1 MTTVVIS
8 QMIMIFL
15 LIAIGFGLSR
25 SSHLTSE
32 SSRDL
37 SWIVLNITN
46 PITILVAAIEDEQKV
61 SAMEL
66 AVAFAVFIG
75 MYIFLGLVA
84 YILPNVMRVER
95 DDRYSYRY
103 LSVFSNVGFIGIP
116 FCSAVLGVHSLIYVS
131 ICSLVFNLIAYTV
144 GMSAMEKVGMR
155 QNGAVKSGMAGC
167 REGLTGVE
175 AETGGA
181 SASGGEA
188 CLGTDLAADG
198 TSGLGADLAV
208 SGGLGS
214 VENGERKTLARLKKV
229 VNSGTVFSVLT
240 IVVYIMDIK
249 FPSVIMNT
257 LSYIGRSTTFLSMIV
272 LGVSVA
278 ALSVKEIFG
287 KPALYVFTLLRQI
300 VVPII
305 LVFALKPFVTNTL
318 LLQTAVIMV
327 AMPCANLPLM
337 MAKQYRAKED
347 TISSGI
353 MLTTF
358 CSILTIPIVTWFF

>member
-66 AVAFAVFIG
+66 AVAFALFIG
-75 MYIFLGLVA
+75 IYIFLGIVA
-84 YILPNVMRVER
+84 YLLPILMRVER

-155 QNGAVKSGMAGC
+155 QNGAVKPGEVDSPESLTGGDAGMGEDSTSGESRCSGEGGARKTMAG
-167 REGLTGVE
+167 
-175 AETGGA
+175 
-181 SASGGEA
+181 
-188 CLGTDLAADG
+188 
-198 TSGLGADLAV
+198 
-208 SGGLGS
+208 
-214 VENGERKTLARLKKV
+214 LKKV
-229 VNSGTVFSVLT
+229 VNSGTVFSILT
-240 IVVYIMDIK
+240 IVVYILDIK

-278 ALSVKEIFG
+278 SLSVKEIFG

-300 VVPII
+300 VVPIALI
-305 LVFALKPFVTNTL
+305 FVLKPFVDNTL
-318 LLQTAVIMV
+318 LLQTAIIMV

-358 CSILTIPIVTWFF
+358 CAILTIPIVTWFF

>member
-66 AVAFAVFIG
+66 AVAFALFIG
-75 MYIFLGLVA
+75 IYIFLGIVA
-84 YILPNVMRVER
+84 YLLPILMRVER

-155 QNGAVKSGMAGC
+155 QNGAVKRGGVDSRENLTGGDTGMGGDSTSGESRCSGEGGARKTMAGLKD
-167 REGLTGVE
+167 RK
-175 AETGGA
+175 
-181 SASGGEA
+181 
-188 CLGTDLAADG
+188 
-198 TSGLGADLAV
+198 
-208 SGGLGS
+208 S
-214 VENGERKTLARLKKV
+214 VV
-229 VNSGTVFSVLT
+229 
-240 IVVYIMDIK
+240 
-249 FPSVIMNT
+249 
-257 LSYIGRSTTFLSMIV
+257 
-272 LGVSVA
+272 
-278 ALSVKEIFG
+278 
-287 KPALYVFTLLRQI
+287 
-300 VVPII
+300 
-305 LVFALKPFVTNTL
+305 
-318 LLQTAVIMV
+318 
-327 AMPCANLPLM
+327 
-337 MAKQYRAKED
+337 
-347 TISSGI
+347 
-353 MLTTF
+353 
-358 CSILTIPIVTWFF
+358 

>member
-66 AVAFAVFIG
+66 AVAFALFIG
-75 MYIFLGLVA
+75 IYIFLGIVA
-84 YILPNVMRVER
+84 YLLPIVMRVER

-155 QNGAVKSGMAGC
+155 QNGAVKRGGVDSRESLTGGDAGMGGDSTSGESGARKTMAG
-167 REGLTGVE
+167 
-175 AETGGA
+175 
-181 SASGGEA
+181 
-188 CLGTDLAADG
+188 
-198 TSGLGADLAV
+198 
-208 SGGLGS
+208 
-214 VENGERKTLARLKKV
+214 LKKV
-229 VNSGTVFSVLT
+229 VNSGTVFSILT

-278 ALSVKEIFG
+278 SLSVKEIFG

-300 VVPII
+300 VVPIALI
-305 LVFALKPFVTNTL
+305 FVLKPFVDNTL
-318 LLQTAVIMV
+318 LLQTAIIMV

-358 CSILTIPIVTWFF
+358 CAILTIPIVTWFF

>member
-66 AVAFAVFIG
+66 TVAFALFIG
-75 MYIFLGLVA
+75 IYIFLGIVA
-84 YILPNVMRVER
+84 YLLPIVMRVER

-155 QNGAVKSGMAGC
+155 QNGAVKRGGVDSRENLTGGDTGMGGDSTSGESRCSGEGGARKTMAG
-167 REGLTGVE
+167 
-175 AETGGA
+175 
-181 SASGGEA
+181 
-188 CLGTDLAADG
+188 
-198 TSGLGADLAV
+198 
-208 SGGLGS
+208 
-214 VENGERKTLARLKKV
+214 LKKV
-229 VNSGTVFSVLT
+229 VNSGTVFSILT
-240 IVVYIMDIK
+240 IVVYIMNIK

-278 ALSVKEIFG
+278 SLSVKEIFG

-300 VVPII
+300 VVPVALIF
-305 LVFALKPFVTNTL
+305 VLKPFVDNTL
-318 LLQTAVIMV
+318 LLQTAIIMV

-358 CSILTIPIVTWFF
+358 CAILTIPIVTWFF

>member
-66 AVAFAVFIG
+66 AVAFALFIG
-75 MYIFLGLVA
+75 IYIFLGIVA
-84 YILPNVMRVER
+84 YVLPILMGVEI

-155 QNGAVKSGMAGC
+155 QNGAVKRGGVDSRESLTGGDAGMGGDSTSGESRCSGEGGARKTMAG
-167 REGLTGVE
+167 
-175 AETGGA
+175 
-181 SASGGEA
+181 
-188 CLGTDLAADG
+188 
-198 TSGLGADLAV
+198 
-208 SGGLGS
+208 
-214 VENGERKTLARLKKV
+214 LKKV
-229 VNSGTVFSVLT
+229 VNSGTVFSILT

-278 ALSVKEIFG
+278 SLSVKEIFG
-287 KPALYVFTLLRQI
+287 KPALYVFTLFRQI
-300 VVPII
+300 VVPIALI
-305 LVFALKPFVTNTL
+305 FVLKPFVDNTL
-318 LLQTAVIMV
+318 LLQTAIIMV

-353 MLTTF
+353 MLSTF
-358 CSILTIPIVTWFF
+358 CAILTIPIVTWFF

>member
-25 SSHLTSE
+25 NSHLTSE

-66 AVAFAVFIG
+66 AVAFALFIG
-75 MYIFLGLVA
+75 IYIFLGIVA
-84 YILPNVMRVER
+84 YLLPILMGVER

-155 QNGAVKSGMAGC
+155 QNGAVKRGGVDSRESLTGGDAGMGEDSTSGESRCSGEGGARKTMAG
-167 REGLTGVE
+167 
-175 AETGGA
+175 
-181 SASGGEA
+181 
-188 CLGTDLAADG
+188 
-198 TSGLGADLAV
+198 
-208 SGGLGS
+208 
-214 VENGERKTLARLKKV
+214 LKKV
-229 VNSGTVFSVLT
+229 VNSGTVFSILT

-278 ALSVKEIFG
+278 SLSVKEIFG

-300 VVPII
+300 VVPVALIF
-305 LVFALKPFVTNTL
+305 VLKPFVDNTL
-318 LLQTAVIMV
+318 LLQTAIIMV

-358 CSILTIPIVTWFF
+358 CAILTIPIVTWFF

>member
-66 AVAFAVFIG
+66 AVAFALFIG
-75 MYIFLGLVA
+75 IYIFLGIVA
-84 YILPNVMRVER
+84 YLLPIVMRVER

-155 QNGAVKSGMAGC
+155 QNGAVKRGGVDSRESLTGGDAGMGEDSTSGESRCSGESGARKTMAG
-167 REGLTGVE
+167 
-175 AETGGA
+175 
-181 SASGGEA
+181 
-188 CLGTDLAADG
+188 
-198 TSGLGADLAV
+198 
-208 SGGLGS
+208 
-214 VENGERKTLARLKKV
+214 LKKV
-229 VNSGTVFSVLT
+229 VNSGTVFSILT
-240 IVVYIMDIK
+240 IVVYIMNIK

-278 ALSVKEIFG
+278 SLSVKEIFG

-300 VVPII
+300 VVPVALIF
-305 LVFALKPFVTNTL
+305 VLKPFVDNTL
-318 LLQTAVIMV
+318 LLQTAIIMV

-358 CSILTIPIVTWFF
+358 CAILTIPIVTWFF

>member
-66 AVAFAVFIG
+66 AVAFALFIG
-75 MYIFLGLVA
+75 IYIFLGIVA
-84 YILPNVMRVER
+84 YLLPIVMRVER

-155 QNGAVKSGMAGC
+155 QNGALKRGGVDSRESLTGGDAGMGEDSTSGESRCSGEGGARKTMAG
-167 REGLTGVE
+167 
-175 AETGGA
+175 
-181 SASGGEA
+181 
-188 CLGTDLAADG
+188 
-198 TSGLGADLAV
+198 
-208 SGGLGS
+208 
-214 VENGERKTLARLKKV
+214 LKKV
-229 VNSGTVFSVLT
+229 VNSGTVFSILT

-278 ALSVKEIFG
+278 SLSVKEIFG

-300 VVPII
+300 VVPVALIF
-305 LVFALKPFVTNTL
+305 VLKPFVDNTL
-318 LLQTAVIMV
+318 LLQTAIIMV

-358 CSILTIPIVTWFF
+358 CAILTIPIVTWFF

>member
-66 AVAFAVFIG
+66 AVAFALFIG
-75 MYIFLGLVA
+75 IYIFLGIVA
-84 YILPNVMRVER
+84 YLLPILMGVER

-155 QNGAVKSGMAGC
+155 QNGAVKPGEVDSPESLTGGDAGMGGDSTSGESRCSGEGGARKTMAG
-167 REGLTGVE
+167 
-175 AETGGA
+175 
-181 SASGGEA
+181 
-188 CLGTDLAADG
+188 
-198 TSGLGADLAV
+198 
-208 SGGLGS
+208 
-214 VENGERKTLARLKKV
+214 LKKV
-229 VNSGTVFSVLT
+229 VNSGTVFSILT
-240 IVVYIMDIK
+240 IVVYIMNIK

-278 ALSVKEIFG
+278 SLSVKEIFG
-287 KPALYVFTLLRQI
+287 KPVLYVFTLLRQI
-300 VVPII
+300 VVPVALIF
-305 LVFALKPFVTNTL
+305 VLKPFVDNTL
-318 LLQTAVIMV
+318 LLQTAIIMV

-358 CSILTIPIVTWFF
+358 CAILTIPIVTWFF

>member
-66 AVAFAVFIG
+66 AVAFALFIG
-75 MYIFLGLVA
+75 IYIFLGIVA
-84 YILPNVMRVER
+84 YLLPIVMRVER

-155 QNGAVKSGMAGC
+155 QNGAVKRGEVDSPESLTGGDAGMGGDLNSGESRCSGEGGARKTMAG
-167 REGLTGVE
+167 
-175 AETGGA
+175 
-181 SASGGEA
+181 
-188 CLGTDLAADG
+188 
-198 TSGLGADLAV
+198 
-208 SGGLGS
+208 
-214 VENGERKTLARLKKV
+214 LKKV
-229 VNSGTVFSVLT
+229 VNSGTVFSILT
-240 IVVYIMDIK
+240 IVVYILDIK

-278 ALSVKEIFG
+278 SLSVKEIFG

-300 VVPII
+300 VVPIALI
-305 LVFALKPFVTNTL
+305 FVLKPFVDNTL
-318 LLQTAVIMV
+318 LLQTAIIMV

-358 CSILTIPIVTWFF
+358 CAILTIPIVTWFF

>member
-66 AVAFAVFIG
+66 AVAFALFIG
-75 MYIFLGLVA
+75 IYIFLGIVA
-84 YILPNVMRVER
+84 YLLPILMRVER

-155 QNGAVKSGMAGC
+155 QNGAVKRGGVDSRESLTGGDAGMGGDSTSGESICSGESGARKTMAG
-167 REGLTGVE
+167 
-175 AETGGA
+175 
-181 SASGGEA
+181 
-188 CLGTDLAADG
+188 
-198 TSGLGADLAV
+198 
-208 SGGLGS
+208 
-214 VENGERKTLARLKKV
+214 LKKV
-229 VNSGTVFSVLT
+229 VNSGTVFSILT

-278 ALSVKEIFG
+278 SLSVKEIFG

-300 VVPII
+300 VVPVALIF
-305 LVFALKPFVTNTL
+305 VLKPFVDNTL
-318 LLQTAVIMV
+318 LLQTAIIMV

-358 CSILTIPIVTWFF
+358 CAILTIPIVTWFF

>member
-66 AVAFAVFIG
+66 AVAFALFIG
-75 MYIFLGLVA
+75 IYIFLGIVA
-84 YILPNVMRVER
+84 YLLPILMRVER

-155 QNGAVKSGMAGC
+155 QNGAVKRGGVDSRENLTGGDTGMGGDSTSGESRCSGEGGARKTMAG
-167 REGLTGVE
+167 
-175 AETGGA
+175 
-181 SASGGEA
+181 
-188 CLGTDLAADG
+188 
-198 TSGLGADLAV
+198 
-208 SGGLGS
+208 
-214 VENGERKTLARLKKV
+214 LKKV
-229 VNSGTVFSVLT
+229 VNSGTVFSILT
-240 IVVYIMDIK
+240 IVVYIMNIK

-278 ALSVKEIFG
+278 SLSVKEIFG

-300 VVPII
+300 VVPVALIF
-305 LVFALKPFVTNTL
+305 VLKPFVDNTL
-318 LLQTAVIMV
+318 LLQTAIIMV

-358 CSILTIPIVTWFF
+358 CAILTIPIVTWFF

>member
-25 SSHLTSE
+25 SSHLTNE

-75 MYIFLGLVA
+75 IYIFLGLVA

-155 QNGAVKSGMAGC
+155 QNGAVKRGGVDSRESLTGGDAGMGGDSTSGESRCSGEGGARKTMAG
-167 REGLTGVE
+167 
-175 AETGGA
+175 
-181 SASGGEA
+181 
-188 CLGTDLAADG
+188 
-198 TSGLGADLAV
+198 
-208 SGGLGS
+208 
-214 VENGERKTLARLKKV
+214 LKKV
-229 VNSGTVFSVLT
+229 VNSGTVFSILT

>member
-66 AVAFAVFIG
+66 AVAFALFIG
-75 MYIFLGLVA
+75 IYIFLGIVA
-84 YILPNVMRVER
+84 YLLPIVMRVER

-155 QNGAVKSGMAGC
+155 QNGAVKRGGVDSRESLTGGDAGMGGDSTSGESRCSGEGGARKTMAG
-167 REGLTGVE
+167 
-175 AETGGA
+175 
-181 SASGGEA
+181 
-188 CLGTDLAADG
+188 
-198 TSGLGADLAV
+198 
-208 SGGLGS
+208 
-214 VENGERKTLARLKKV
+214 LKKV
-229 VNSGTVFSVLT
+229 VNSGTVFSILT

-278 ALSVKEIFG
+278 SLSVKEIFG
-287 KPALYVFTLLRQI
+287 KPALYVFTLLRQV
-300 VVPII
+300 VVPIALI
-305 LVFALKPFVTNTL
+305 FVLKPFVDNTL
-318 LLQTAVIMV
+318 LLQTAIIMV

-358 CSILTIPIVTWFF
+358 CALLTIPIVTWFF

>member
-66 AVAFAVFIG
+66 AVAFALFIG
-75 MYIFLGLVA
+75 IYIFLGIVA
-84 YILPNVMRVER
+84 YLLPIVMRVER

-155 QNGAVKSGMAGC
+155 QNGAVKRGGVDSRESLTGGDAGMGGDSTSGESGARKTMAG
-167 REGLTGVE
+167 
-175 AETGGA
+175 
-181 SASGGEA
+181 
-188 CLGTDLAADG
+188 
-198 TSGLGADLAV
+198 
-208 SGGLGS
+208 
-214 VENGERKTLARLKKV
+214 LKKV
-229 VNSGTVFSVLT
+229 VNSGTVFSILT

-278 ALSVKEIFG
+278 SLSVKEIFG

-300 VVPII
+300 VVPVALIF
-305 LVFALKPFVTNTL
+305 VLKPFVDNTL
-318 LLQTAVIMV
+318 LLQTAIIMV

-358 CSILTIPIVTWFF
+358 CAILTIPIVTWFF

>member
-66 AVAFAVFIG
+66 AVAFALFIG
-75 MYIFLGLVA
+75 IYIFLGIVA
-84 YILPNVMRVER
+84 YLLPMVMRVER

-155 QNGAVKSGMAGC
+155 QNGAVKRGGVDSRESLTGGDAGMGGDSTSGESGARKTMAG
-167 REGLTGVE
+167 
-175 AETGGA
+175 
-181 SASGGEA
+181 
-188 CLGTDLAADG
+188 
-198 TSGLGADLAV
+198 
-208 SGGLGS
+208 
-214 VENGERKTLARLKKV
+214 LKKV
-229 VNSGTVFSVLT
+229 VNSGTVFSILT

-278 ALSVKEIFG
+278 SLSVKEIFG

-300 VVPII
+300 VVPVALIF
-305 LVFALKPFVTNTL
+305 VLKPFVDNTL
-318 LLQTAVIMV
+318 LLQTAIIMV

-337 MAKQYRAKED
+337 MAKQYRAEED

-358 CSILTIPIVTWFF
+358 CAILTIPIVTWFF

>member
-25 SSHLTSE
+25 NSHLTSE

-66 AVAFAVFIG
+66 TVAFALFIG
-75 MYIFLGLVA
+75 IYIFLGIVA
-84 YILPNVMRVER
+84 YLLPIVMGVER

-155 QNGAVKSGMAGC
+155 QNGAVKRGGVDSRENLTGGDTGMGGDSTSGESRCSGEGGARKTMAG
-167 REGLTGVE
+167 
-175 AETGGA
+175 
-181 SASGGEA
+181 
-188 CLGTDLAADG
+188 
-198 TSGLGADLAV
+198 
-208 SGGLGS
+208 
-214 VENGERKTLARLKKV
+214 LKKV
-229 VNSGTVFSVLT
+229 VNSGTVFSILT

-278 ALSVKEIFG
+278 SLSVKEIFG

-300 VVPII
+300 VVPIALI
-305 LVFALKPFVTNTL
+305 FVLKPFVDNTL
-318 LLQTAVIMV
+318 LLQTAIIMV

-358 CSILTIPIVTWFF
+358 CAILTIPIVTWFF

>member
-66 AVAFAVFIG
+66 AVAFALFIG
-75 MYIFLGLVA
+75 IYIFLGIVA
-84 YILPNVMRVER
+84 YLLPIVMRVER

-155 QNGAVKSGMAGC
+155 QNGAVKRGGVDSRESLTGGDAGMGEDSTSGESRCSGESGARKTMAG
-167 REGLTGVE
+167 
-175 AETGGA
+175 
-181 SASGGEA
+181 
-188 CLGTDLAADG
+188 
-198 TSGLGADLAV
+198 
-208 SGGLGS
+208 
-214 VENGERKTLARLKKV
+214 LKKV
-229 VNSGTVFSVLT
+229 VNSGTVFSILT

-278 ALSVKEIFG
+278 SLSVKEIFG

-300 VVPII
+300 VVPVALIF
-305 LVFALKPFVTNTL
+305 VLKPFVDNTL
-318 LLQTAVIMV
+318 LLQTAIIMV

-358 CSILTIPIVTWFF
+358 CAILTIPIVTWFF

>member
-66 AVAFAVFIG
+66 AVAFALFIG
-75 MYIFLGLVA
+75 IYIFLGIVA
-84 YILPNVMRVER
+84 YLLPIVMRVER

-155 QNGAVKSGMAGC
+155 QNGAVKRGGVDSRESLTGGDAGMGGDSTSGESRCSGEGGARKTMAG
-167 REGLTGVE
+167 
-175 AETGGA
+175 
-181 SASGGEA
+181 
-188 CLGTDLAADG
+188 
-198 TSGLGADLAV
+198 
-208 SGGLGS
+208 
-214 VENGERKTLARLKKV
+214 LKKV
-229 VNSGTVFSVLT
+229 VNSGTVFSILT

-278 ALSVKEIFG
+278 SLSVKEIFG

-300 VVPII
+300 VVPIALI
-305 LVFALKPFVTNTL
+305 FVLKPFVDNTL
-318 LLQTAVIMV
+318 LLQTAIIMV

-358 CSILTIPIVTWFF
+358 CAILTIPIVTWFF

>member
-66 AVAFAVFIG
+66 AVAFALFIG
-75 MYIFLGLVA
+75 IYIFLGIVA
-84 YILPNVMRVER
+84 YLLPIVMRVER

-155 QNGAVKSGMAGC
+155 QNGAVKPGEVDSPESLTGGDAGMGGDSTSGDSRCSGESGARKTMAG
-167 REGLTGVE
+167 
-175 AETGGA
+175 
-181 SASGGEA
+181 
-188 CLGTDLAADG
+188 
-198 TSGLGADLAV
+198 
-208 SGGLGS
+208 
-214 VENGERKTLARLKKV
+214 LKKV
-229 VNSGTVFSVLT
+229 VNSGTVFSILT
-240 IVVYIMDIK
+240 IVVYILDIK

-278 ALSVKEIFG
+278 SLSVKEIFG

-300 VVPII
+300 VVPIALI
-305 LVFALKPFVTNTL
+305 FVLKPFVDNTL
-318 LLQTAVIMV
+318 LLQTAIIMV

-358 CSILTIPIVTWFF
+358 CAMLTIPIVTWFF

>member
-8 QMIMIFL
+8 QMIMIFM

-66 AVAFAVFIG
+66 AVAFALFIG
-75 MYIFLGLVA
+75 IYIFLGIVA
-84 YILPNVMRVER
+84 YLLPIVMRVER

-155 QNGAVKSGMAGC
+155 QNGAVKPGEVDSPESLTGGDAGMGGDSTSGESRCSGEGGARKTMAG
-167 REGLTGVE
+167 
-175 AETGGA
+175 
-181 SASGGEA
+181 
-188 CLGTDLAADG
+188 
-198 TSGLGADLAV
+198 
-208 SGGLGS
+208 
-214 VENGERKTLARLKKV
+214 LKKV
-229 VNSGTVFSVLT
+229 VNSGTVFSILT

-278 ALSVKEIFG
+278 SLSVKEIFG

-300 VVPII
+300 VVPIALI
-305 LVFALKPFVTNTL
+305 FVLKPFVDNTL
-318 LLQTAVIMV
+318 LLQTAIIMV

-358 CSILTIPIVTWFF
+358 CAILTIPIVTWFF

>member
-66 AVAFAVFIG
+66 AMAFALFIG
-75 MYIFLGLVA
+75 IYIFLGIVA
-84 YILPNVMRVER
+84 YLLPIVMRVER

-155 QNGAVKSGMAGC
+155 QNGAVKRGGVDSRENLTGGDAGMGEDSTSGESRCSGEGGARKTMAG
-167 REGLTGVE
+167 
-175 AETGGA
+175 
-181 SASGGEA
+181 
-188 CLGTDLAADG
+188 
-198 TSGLGADLAV
+198 
-208 SGGLGS
+208 
-214 VENGERKTLARLKKV
+214 LKKV
-229 VNSGTVFSVLT
+229 VNSGTVFSILT

-278 ALSVKEIFG
+278 SLSVKEIFG

-300 VVPII
+300 VVPVALIF
-305 LVFALKPFVTNTL
+305 VLKPFVDNTL
-318 LLQTAVIMV
+318 LLQTAIIMV

-358 CSILTIPIVTWFF
+358 CAILTIPIVTWFF

>member
-66 AVAFAVFIG
+66 AVAFALFIG
-75 MYIFLGLVA
+75 IYIFLGIVA
-84 YILPNVMRVER
+84 YLLPILMRVER

-155 QNGAVKSGMAGC
+155 QNGAVKRGGVDSRENLTGGDAGMGEDSTSGESRCSGEGGARKTMAG
-167 REGLTGVE
+167 
-175 AETGGA
+175 
-181 SASGGEA
+181 
-188 CLGTDLAADG
+188 
-198 TSGLGADLAV
+198 
-208 SGGLGS
+208 
-214 VENGERKTLARLKKV
+214 LKKV
-229 VNSGTVFSVLT
+229 VNSGTVFSILT
-240 IVVYIMDIK
+240 IVVYIMNIK

-278 ALSVKEIFG
+278 SLSVKEIFG

-300 VVPII
+300 VVPVALIF
-305 LVFALKPFVTNTL
+305 VLKPFVDNTL
-318 LLQTAVIMV
+318 LLQTAIIMV

-358 CSILTIPIVTWFF
+358 CAILTIPIVTWFF

>member
-66 AVAFAVFIG
+66 AVAFALFIG
-75 MYIFLGLVA
+75 IYIFLGIVA
-84 YILPNVMRVER
+84 YLLPIVMGVER

-155 QNGAVKSGMAGC
+155 QNGAVKSGGVDSRENLTGGDAGMGEDSTSGESRCSGEGGARKTMAG
-167 REGLTGVE
+167 
-175 AETGGA
+175 
-181 SASGGEA
+181 
-188 CLGTDLAADG
+188 
-198 TSGLGADLAV
+198 
-208 SGGLGS
+208 
-214 VENGERKTLARLKKV
+214 LKKV
-229 VNSGTVFSVLT
+229 VNSGTVFSILT

-278 ALSVKEIFG
+278 SLSVKEIFG

-300 VVPII
+300 VVPVALIF
-305 LVFALKPFVTNTL
+305 VLKPFVDNTL
-318 LLQTAVIMV
+318 LLQTAIIMV

-358 CSILTIPIVTWFF
+358 CTILTIPIVTWFF

>member
-66 AVAFAVFIG
+66 AVAFALFIG
-75 MYIFLGLVA
+75 IYIFLGIVA
-84 YILPNVMRVER
+84 YLLPIVMRVER

-155 QNGAVKSGMAGC
+155 QNGAVKRGGVDSRENLTGGDAGMGEDSTSGESRCSGEGGARKTMAG
-167 REGLTGVE
+167 
-175 AETGGA
+175 
-181 SASGGEA
+181 
-188 CLGTDLAADG
+188 
-198 TSGLGADLAV
+198 
-208 SGGLGS
+208 
-214 VENGERKTLARLKKV
+214 LKKV
-229 VNSGTVFSVLT
+229 VNSGTVFSILT

-278 ALSVKEIFG
+278 SLSVKEIFG

-300 VVPII
+300 VVPIALI
-305 LVFALKPFVTNTL
+305 FVLKPFVDNKL
-318 LLQTAVIMV
+318 LLQTAIIMV

-358 CSILTIPIVTWFF
+358 CAILTIPIVTWFF

>member
-66 AVAFAVFIG
+66 AVAFALFIG
-75 MYIFLGLVA
+75 IYIFLGIVA
-84 YILPNVMRVER
+84 YLLPIVMRVER

-131 ICSLVFNLIAYTV
+131 TCSLVFNLIAYTV

-155 QNGAVKSGMAGC
+155 QNGAVKRGGVDSRESLTGGDAGMGGDSTSGESRCSGEGGARKTMAG
-167 REGLTGVE
+167 
-175 AETGGA
+175 
-181 SASGGEA
+181 
-188 CLGTDLAADG
+188 
-198 TSGLGADLAV
+198 
-208 SGGLGS
+208 
-214 VENGERKTLARLKKV
+214 LKKV
-229 VNSGTVFSVLT
+229 VNSGTVFSILT
-240 IVVYIMDIK
+240 IVVYIMNIK

-278 ALSVKEIFG
+278 SLSVKEIFG

-300 VVPII
+300 VVPIALI
-305 LVFALKPFVTNTL
+305 FVLKPFVDNTL
-318 LLQTAVIMV
+318 LLQTAIIMV

-358 CSILTIPIVTWFF
+358 CAILTIPIVTWFF

>member
-66 AVAFAVFIG
+66 AVAFALFIG
-75 MYIFLGLVA
+75 IYIFLGIVA
-84 YILPNVMRVER
+84 YLLPIVMRVER

-155 QNGAVKSGMAGC
+155 QNGAVKRGGVDSRENLTGGDTGMGGDSTSGESRCSGESGARKTMAG
-167 REGLTGVE
+167 
-175 AETGGA
+175 
-181 SASGGEA
+181 
-188 CLGTDLAADG
+188 
-198 TSGLGADLAV
+198 
-208 SGGLGS
+208 
-214 VENGERKTLARLKKV
+214 LKKV
-229 VNSGTVFSVLT
+229 VNSGTVFSILT

-278 ALSVKEIFG
+278 SLSVKEIFG

-300 VVPII
+300 VVPVALIF
-305 LVFALKPFVTNTL
+305 VLKPFVDNTL
-318 LLQTAVIMV
+318 LLQTAIIMV

-358 CSILTIPIVTWFF
+358 CAILTIPIVTWFF

>member
-66 AVAFAVFIG
+66 AVAFALFIG
-75 MYIFLGLVA
+75 IYIFLGIVA
-84 YILPNVMRVER
+84 YLLPILMGVER

-155 QNGAVKSGMAGC
+155 QNGAVKPGEVDSPESLTGGDAGMGGDSTSGESGARKTMAG
-167 REGLTGVE
+167 
-175 AETGGA
+175 
-181 SASGGEA
+181 
-188 CLGTDLAADG
+188 
-198 TSGLGADLAV
+198 
-208 SGGLGS
+208 
-214 VENGERKTLARLKKV
+214 LKKV
-229 VNSGTVFSVLT
+229 VNSGTVFSILT
-240 IVVYIMDIK
+240 IVVYILDIK

-278 ALSVKEIFG
+278 SLSVKEIFG

-300 VVPII
+300 VVPIALI
-305 LVFALKPFVTNTL
+305 FVLKPFVDNTL
-318 LLQTAVIMV
+318 LLQTAIIMV

-358 CSILTIPIVTWFF
+358 CAILTIPIVTWFF

>member
-66 AVAFAVFIG
+66 AVAFALFIG
-75 MYIFLGLVA
+75 IYIFLGIVA
-84 YILPNVMRVER
+84 YLLPIVMRVER

-155 QNGAVKSGMAGC
+155 QNGAVKRGEVDSPESLTGGDAGMGGDSTSGESRCSGESGARKTMAG
-167 REGLTGVE
+167 
-175 AETGGA
+175 
-181 SASGGEA
+181 
-188 CLGTDLAADG
+188 
-198 TSGLGADLAV
+198 
-208 SGGLGS
+208 
-214 VENGERKTLARLKKV
+214 LKKV
-229 VNSGTVFSVLT
+229 VNSGTVFSILT

-278 ALSVKEIFG
+278 SLSVKEIFG

-300 VVPII
+300 VVPVALIF
-305 LVFALKPFVTNTL
+305 VLKPFVDNTL
-318 LLQTAVIMV
+318 LLQTAIIMV

-337 MAKQYRAKED
+337 MAKQYRAEED

-358 CSILTIPIVTWFF
+358 CAILTIPIVTWFL

>member
-66 AVAFAVFIG
+66 AVAFALFIG
-75 MYIFLGLVA
+75 IYIFLGIVA
-84 YILPNVMRVER
+84 YLLPIVMRVER

-155 QNGAVKSGMAGC
+155 QNGAVKRGGVDSRENLTGGDAGMGEDSTSGESRCSGEGGARKTMAG
-167 REGLTGVE
+167 
-175 AETGGA
+175 
-181 SASGGEA
+181 
-188 CLGTDLAADG
+188 
-198 TSGLGADLAV
+198 
-208 SGGLGS
+208 
-214 VENGERKTLARLKKV
+214 LKKV
-229 VNSGTVFSVLT
+229 VNSGTVFSILT
-240 IVVYIMDIK
+240 IVVYIMNIK

-278 ALSVKEIFG
+278 SLSVKEIFG

-300 VVPII
+300 VVPVALIF
-305 LVFALKPFVTNTL
+305 VLKPFVDNTL
-318 LLQTAVIMV
+318 LLQTAIIMV

-358 CSILTIPIVTWFF
+358 CAILTIPIVTWFF

>member
-66 AVAFAVFIG
+66 AVAFALFIG
-75 MYIFLGLVA
+75 IYIFLGIVA
-84 YILPNVMRVER
+84 YFLPILMGVER

-155 QNGAVKSGMAGC
+155 QNGAVKRGGVDSRESLTGGDAGMGGDSTSGESRCSGEGGARKTMAG
-167 REGLTGVE
+167 
-175 AETGGA
+175 
-181 SASGGEA
+181 
-188 CLGTDLAADG
+188 
-198 TSGLGADLAV
+198 
-208 SGGLGS
+208 
-214 VENGERKTLARLKKV
+214 LKKV
-229 VNSGTVFSVLT
+229 VNSGTVFSILT

-278 ALSVKEIFG
+278 SLSVKEIFG

-300 VVPII
+300 VVPVALIF
-305 LVFALKPFVTNTL
+305 VLKPFVDNTL
-318 LLQTAVIMV
+318 LLQTAIIMV

-358 CSILTIPIVTWFF
+358 CAILTIPIVTWFF

>member
-66 AVAFAVFIG
+66 AVAFALFIG
-75 MYIFLGLVA
+75 IYIFLGIVA
-84 YILPNVMRVER
+84 YLLPIVMRVER

-155 QNGAVKSGMAGC
+155 QNGAVKRGGVDSRESLTGGDAGMGEDSTSGESRCSGEGGARKTMAG
-167 REGLTGVE
+167 
-175 AETGGA
+175 
-181 SASGGEA
+181 
-188 CLGTDLAADG
+188 
-198 TSGLGADLAV
+198 
-208 SGGLGS
+208 
-214 VENGERKTLARLKKV
+214 LKKV
-229 VNSGTVFSVLT
+229 VNSGTVFSILT

-278 ALSVKEIFG
+278 SLSVKEIFG

-300 VVPII
+300 VVPVALIF
-305 LVFALKPFVTNTL
+305 VLKPFVDNTL
-318 LLQTAVIMV
+318 LLQTAIIMV

-358 CSILTIPIVTWFF
+358 CAILTIPIVTWFF

>member
-66 AVAFAVFIG
+66 AVAFALFIG
-75 MYIFLGLVA
+75 IYIFLGIVA
-84 YILPNVMRVER
+84 YLLPIVMRVER

-155 QNGAVKSGMAGC
+155 QNGAVKRGGVDSRESLTGGDAGMGGDSTSGESRCSGEGGARKTMAGF
-167 REGLTGVE
+167 
-175 AETGGA
+175 
-181 SASGGEA
+181 
-188 CLGTDLAADG
+188 
-198 TSGLGADLAV
+198 
-208 SGGLGS
+208 
-214 VENGERKTLARLKKV
+214 KKV
-229 VNSGTVFSVLT
+229 VNSGTVFSILT

-278 ALSVKEIFG
+278 SLSVKEIFG

-300 VVPII
+300 VVPIALI
-305 LVFALKPFVTNTL
+305 FVLKPFVDNTL
-318 LLQTAVIMV
+318 LLQTAIIMV

-358 CSILTIPIVTWFF
+358 CAILTIPIVTWFF

>member
-66 AVAFAVFIG
+66 AVAFALFIG
-75 MYIFLGLVA
+75 IYIFLGIVA
-84 YILPNVMRVER
+84 YLLPILMRVER

-155 QNGAVKSGMAGC
+155 QNGAVKRGGVDSRESLTGGDAGMGGDSTSGESRCSGEGGARKTMAG
-167 REGLTGVE
+167 
-175 AETGGA
+175 
-181 SASGGEA
+181 
-188 CLGTDLAADG
+188 
-198 TSGLGADLAV
+198 
-208 SGGLGS
+208 
-214 VENGERKTLARLKKV
+214 LKKV
-229 VNSGTVFSVLT
+229 VNSGTVFSILT

-278 ALSVKEIFG
+278 SLSVKEIFG

-300 VVPII
+300 VVPIALI
-305 LVFALKPFVTNTL
+305 FVLKPFVDNTL
-318 LLQTAVIMV
+318 LLQTAIIMV

-358 CSILTIPIVTWFF
+358 CAILTIPIVTWFF

>member
-25 SSHLTSE
+25 NSHLTSE

-66 AVAFAVFIG
+66 AVAFALFIG
-75 MYIFLGLVA
+75 IYIFLGIVA
-84 YILPNVMRVER
+84 YLLPIVMGVER

-155 QNGAVKSGMAGC
+155 QNGAVKPGEVDSPESLTGGDAGMGGDSTSGESICSGEGGARKTMAG
-167 REGLTGVE
+167 
-175 AETGGA
+175 
-181 SASGGEA
+181 
-188 CLGTDLAADG
+188 
-198 TSGLGADLAV
+198 
-208 SGGLGS
+208 
-214 VENGERKTLARLKKV
+214 LKKV
-229 VNSGTVFSVLT
+229 VNSGTVFSILT

-278 ALSVKEIFG
+278 SLSVKEIFG

-300 VVPII
+300 VVPIALI
-305 LVFALKPFVTNTL
+305 FVLKPFVDNTL
-318 LLQTAVIMV
+318 LLQTAIIMV

-347 TISSGI
+347 NISSGI

-358 CSILTIPIVTWFF
+358 CAILTIPIVTWFF

>member
-25 SSHLTSE
+25 SSHLTNE

-75 MYIFLGLVA
+75 IYIFLGLVA
-84 YILPNVMRVER
+84 YILPIVMRVER

-155 QNGAVKSGMAGC
+155 QNGAVKRGGVDSRENLTGGDTGMGGDSTSGESRCSGEGGARKTMAG
-167 REGLTGVE
+167 
-175 AETGGA
+175 
-181 SASGGEA
+181 
-188 CLGTDLAADG
+188 
-198 TSGLGADLAV
+198 
-208 SGGLGS
+208 
-214 VENGERKTLARLKKV
+214 LKKV
-229 VNSGTVFSVLT
+229 VNSGTVFSILT
-240 IVVYIMDIK
+240 IVVYIMDIE

-278 ALSVKEIFG
+278 SLSVKEIFG

-300 VVPII
+300 VVPI
-305 LVFALKPFVTNTL
+305 ALIFVLKMFVDNTL
-318 LLQTAVIMV
+318 LLQTAIIMV

>member
-66 AVAFAVFIG
+66 AVAFALFIG
-75 MYIFLGLVA
+75 IYIFLGIVA
-84 YILPNVMRVER
+84 YLLPILMGVER

-155 QNGAVKSGMAGC
+155 QNGAVKRGGVDSRESLTGGDAGMGGDSTSGESRCSGEGGARKTMAG
-167 REGLTGVE
+167 
-175 AETGGA
+175 
-181 SASGGEA
+181 
-188 CLGTDLAADG
+188 
-198 TSGLGADLAV
+198 
-208 SGGLGS
+208 
-214 VENGERKTLARLKKV
+214 LKKV
-229 VNSGTVFSVLT
+229 VNSGTVFSILT
-240 IVVYIMDIK
+240 IVVYILDIK

-278 ALSVKEIFG
+278 SLSVKEIFG
-287 KPALYVFTLLRQI
+287 KPVLYVFTLLRQI
-300 VVPII
+300 VVPVALIF
-305 LVFALKPFVTNTL
+305 VLKPFVDNTL
-318 LLQTAVIMV
+318 LLQTAIIMV

-358 CSILTIPIVTWFF
+358 CAILTIPIVTWFF

>member
-66 AVAFAVFIG
+66 AVAFALFIG
-75 MYIFLGLVA
+75 IYIFLGIVA
-84 YILPNVMRVER
+84 YLLPIVMRVER

-155 QNGAVKSGMAGC
+155 QNGAVKPGEVDSPESLTGGDAGMGGDSTSGESGARKTMAG
-167 REGLTGVE
+167 
-175 AETGGA
+175 
-181 SASGGEA
+181 
-188 CLGTDLAADG
+188 
-198 TSGLGADLAV
+198 
-208 SGGLGS
+208 
-214 VENGERKTLARLKKV
+214 LKKV
-229 VNSGTVFSVLT
+229 VNSGTVFSILT

-278 ALSVKEIFG
+278 SLSVKEIFG
-287 KPALYVFTLLRQI
+287 KPVLYVFTLLRQI
-300 VVPII
+300 VVPVALIF
-305 LVFALKPFVTNTL
+305 VLKPFVDNTL
-318 LLQTAVIMV
+318 LLQTAIIMV

-358 CSILTIPIVTWFF
+358 CAILTIPIVTWFF

>member
-66 AVAFAVFIG
+66 AVAFALFIG
-75 MYIFLGLVA
+75 IYIFLGIVA
-84 YILPNVMRVER
+84 YLLPILMRVER

-155 QNGAVKSGMAGC
+155 QNGAVKRGGVDSRESLTGGDAGMGGDSTSGESRCSGEGGARKTMAG
-167 REGLTGVE
+167 
-175 AETGGA
+175 
-181 SASGGEA
+181 
-188 CLGTDLAADG
+188 
-198 TSGLGADLAV
+198 
-208 SGGLGS
+208 
-214 VENGERKTLARLKKV
+214 LKKV
-229 VNSGTVFSVLT
+229 VNSGTVFSILT

-278 ALSVKEIFG
+278 SLSVKEIFG
-287 KPALYVFTLLRQI
+287 KPVLYVFTLLRQI
-300 VVPII
+300 VVPVALIF
-305 LVFALKPFVTNTL
+305 VLKPFVDNTL
-318 LLQTAVIMV
+318 LLQTAIIMV

-358 CSILTIPIVTWFF
+358 CAILTIPIVTWFF

>member
-66 AVAFAVFIG
+66 AMAFALFIG
-75 MYIFLGLVA
+75 IYIFLGIVA
-84 YILPNVMRVER
+84 YLLPIVMGVER

-155 QNGAVKSGMAGC
+155 QNGAVKRGGVDSRESLTGGDAGMGGDSTSGESRCSGEGGARKTMAG
-167 REGLTGVE
+167 
-175 AETGGA
+175 
-181 SASGGEA
+181 
-188 CLGTDLAADG
+188 
-198 TSGLGADLAV
+198 
-208 SGGLGS
+208 
-214 VENGERKTLARLKKV
+214 LKKV
-229 VNSGTVFSVLT
+229 VNSGTVFSILT

-278 ALSVKEIFG
+278 SLSVKEIFG

-300 VVPII
+300 VVPIALI
-305 LVFALKPFVTNTL
+305 FVLKPFVDNTL
-318 LLQTAVIMV
+318 LLQTAIIMV

-358 CSILTIPIVTWFF
+358 CAILTIPIVTWFF